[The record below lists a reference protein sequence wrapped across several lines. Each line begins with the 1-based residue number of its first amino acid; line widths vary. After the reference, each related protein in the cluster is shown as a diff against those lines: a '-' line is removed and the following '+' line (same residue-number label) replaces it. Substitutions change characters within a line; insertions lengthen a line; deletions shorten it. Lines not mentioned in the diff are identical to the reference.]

1 MELSE
6 EITHPAVEGKLL
18 TQASGPD
25 EQRLLDVVQ
34 KKELGQPGAKS
45 NKQLQE

>member
-6 EITHPAVEGKLL
+6 ETTHPAVEGKLL

-25 EQRLLDVVQ
+25 EQLLHAVAGWMWS
-34 KKELGQPGAKS
+34 KNGGNYGS
-45 NKQLQE
+45 QEFL